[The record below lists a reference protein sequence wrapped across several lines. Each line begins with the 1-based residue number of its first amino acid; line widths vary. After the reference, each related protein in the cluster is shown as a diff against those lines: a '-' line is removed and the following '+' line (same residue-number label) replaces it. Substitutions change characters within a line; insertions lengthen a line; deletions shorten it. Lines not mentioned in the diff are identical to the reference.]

1 MKTFAACA
9 LACLTATLL
18 WSCVSD
24 DHRLTDT
31 TKQNTMFIDDILEP
45 IGNPTI
51 NGSRLSFQVVSTGC
65 TQPEDF
71 QATASSQDGQCVIS
85 VVRTAPDNCFATP
98 RQIPVSLDLN
108 LPDDCSG
115 LPTHFANPALNSP

>member
-31 TKQNTMFIDDILEP
+31 TKQNTMFIDDTLESCP
-45 IGNPTI
+45 PAAPNPKTF
-51 NGSRLSFQVVSTGC
+51 RQ
-65 TQPEDF
+65 QPR
-71 QATASSQDGQCVIS
+71 
-85 VVRTAPDNCFATP
+85 VRTDS
-98 RQIPVSLDLN
+98 V
-108 LPDDCSG
+108 
-115 LPTHFANPALNSP
+115 